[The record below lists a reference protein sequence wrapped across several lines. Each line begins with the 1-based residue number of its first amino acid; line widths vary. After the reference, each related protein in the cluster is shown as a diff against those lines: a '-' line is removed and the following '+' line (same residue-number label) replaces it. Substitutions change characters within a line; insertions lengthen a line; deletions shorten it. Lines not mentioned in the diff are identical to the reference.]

1 MKPMRINRIDH
12 FNIRTRDLDAL
23 CRFYTEVLALEIG
36 DRPPFD
42 SPGVWL
48 YAGGHPILHVG
59 VANEGEEAGRDD
71 GTLPLDHIALETEGI
86 TEAVAR
92 LDKAGVEYRVFDV
105 PGRAMKQIFVRDPDG
120 VALELNFTN
129 PDDIAAGADLETSPG
144 SQRTRI

>member
-1 MKPMRINRIDH
+1 MVPTMRINRIDH

-23 CRFYTEVLALEIG
+23 CEFYTKVLGLEIG

-59 VANEGEEAGRDD
+59 IAKDDEQGRIED
-71 GTLPLDHIALETEGI
+71 TLPLDHIALETEGI
-86 TEAVAR
+86 ADAVAR
-92 LDKAGVEYRVFDV
+92 LEKAGVEFRVFDV

-129 PDDIAAGADLETSPG
+129 PEDIAAGADLETSAS